1 MAGGDDSFQLIS
13 ISRLAKS
20 VQNAILSI
28 SKTVN
33 FTFSGRTPNKA
44 VKGLGSIVVV
54 KISEK
59 LLKIISQNLNNL
71 EQAQKEWS
79 RDAGS
84 TPQRG
89 QVGSKSGNI
98 LLSCT
103 LDQWIRCTT
112 LNWISLCLEL
122 TEEECILFKT
132 AFQVSFSNLILK
144 SSSQRDFN
152 DLLDGFFCYLLYY
165 KHLIWHPQYIYTDVK
180 CPPKYH

>member
-1 MAGGDDSFQLIS
+1 MCKVRYYPSL
-13 ISRLAKS
+13 K
-20 VQNAILSI
+20 LSI
-28 SKTVN
+28 SHFPEEPQIKL
-33 FTFSGRTPNKA
+33 S
-44 VKGLGSIVVV
+44 KGWGSIVVV

-59 LLKIISQNLNNL
+59 LLKILSQNLNNL

-132 AFQVSFSNLILK
+132 AFQVSFSNVILK

-152 DLLDGFFCYLLYY
+152 DLLDGVCLLFII
-165 KHLIWHPQYIYTDVK
+165 L
-180 CPPKYH
+180 

>member
-71 EQAQKEWS
+71 EQAQKE
-79 RDAGS
+79 
-84 TPQRG
+84 
-89 QVGSKSGNI
+89 
-98 LLSCT
+98 
-103 LDQWIRCTT
+103 
-112 LNWISLCLEL
+112 
-122 TEEECILFKT
+122 
-132 AFQVSFSNLILK
+132 
-144 SSSQRDFN
+144 
-152 DLLDGFFCYLLYY
+152 
-165 KHLIWHPQYIYTDVK
+165 
-180 CPPKYH
+180 